1 MTKNYFEV
9 FKLITNKG
17 TFLIL
22 LFYGLWSYSQS
33 CATLS
38 YPSDNALDIP
48 LDATLTWPFIPG
60 TNGYLF
66 SLGTTPGGQDI
77 LNSRSAGFI
86 TSFTPEFGLPPNT
99 VIYATLSIFMP
110 DNTLLVCPGI
120 VFRTETITTPPVCTR
135 LESPFNGDINVATDT
150 RFQWNYAYGAT
161 SYRISIGTTPGG
173 IEIVE
178 DFDVGNVLAYTPINP
193 LPIDTEIF
201 VTITPY
207 NENGSA
213 LSCQQESF
221 TTGLV
226 DLSCEPYF
234 NYVLGRVEYISPQSN
249 FPDTITICSN
259 DVPSLIE
266 SEDDADGYRWY
277 RINDDNSE
285 TLLSTTSTVS
295 VSEIGNYRYEVYNL
309 VGVTECASF
318 VPFTVQLSEIAEVTT
333 VEITRPTDTK
343 RIELQVNGL
352 GNYEFA
358 IDNSNGVYQNT
369 PIFNDVNGNAH
380 IIYVRDKNGCGITEV
395 FIERDIS
402 LDDFPKFFTPNGDG
416 INDFWQFVPPSTA
429 NDVALELIH
438 IYDRYGLFIAQLSPT
453 SPGWDGNFNGRPMP
467 PSDYWFRAV
476 DNLNNVFKGHFTL
489 KR

>member
-1 MTKNYFEV
+1 MLKKGV
-9 FKLITNKG
+9 FFICLA
-17 TFLIL
+17 
-22 LFYGLWSYSQS
+22 YGLWGFGQS
-33 CATLS
+33 CPVLSFPSNGAQNIPVNATM
-38 YPSDNALDIP
+38 
-48 LDATLTWPFIPG
+48 TWPFIPD

-86 TSFTPEFGLPPNT
+86 TSFTPELGLPSNT
-99 VIYATLSIFMP
+99 LIYATLSIFMP

-120 VFRTETITTPPVCTR
+120 VFRTETITRPPSCTQVK
-135 LESPFNGDINVATDT
+135 SPYNGAVNIETDT
-150 RFQWNYAYGAT
+150 RIEWNYAYTAT
-161 SYRISIGTTPGG
+161 GYRISIGTTSGG
-173 IEIVE
+173 NDIVA
-178 DFDVGNVLAYTPINP
+178 DFDVGNRLTYTPDNP
-193 LPIDTEIF
+193 LPIDTQIF

-207 NENGSA
+207 NENGSS
-213 LSCQQESF
+213 LSCPSDTF

-226 DLSCEPYF
+226 DLTCEPDF
-234 NYVLGRVEYISPQSN
+234 NYILGRLEYISPQSN
-249 FPDTITICSN
+249 FPNSVTICST
-259 DVPSLIE
+259 DSPSLIE
-266 SEDDADGYRWY
+266 SEDEADGYRWY

-295 VSEIGNYRYEVYNL
+295 VTEIGNYRYETYNL
-309 VGVTECASF
+309 VGATECATF
-318 VPFTVQLSEIAEVTT
+318 IPFTVQLSELAEVTDI
-333 VEITRPTDTK
+333 EITRPTDTK
-343 RIELQVNGL
+343 RISLQVNGL

-369 PIFNDVNGNAH
+369 PIFNNVDGNSH

-416 INDFWQFVPPSTA
+416 INDLWQFVPPSTA

-438 IYDRYGLFIAQLSPT
+438 IYDRYGLFLAQLSPT